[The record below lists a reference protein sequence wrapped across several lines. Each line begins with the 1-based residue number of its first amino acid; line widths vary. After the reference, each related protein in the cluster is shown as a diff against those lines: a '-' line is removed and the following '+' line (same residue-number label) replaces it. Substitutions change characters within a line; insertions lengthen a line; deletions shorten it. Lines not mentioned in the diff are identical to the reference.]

1 MVKQVLSVV
10 ALVSFLVALAVAG
23 SQSSSGSFRVEIP
36 FDSIAG
42 ETKLKAGSYTVDSS
56 MVRDVPLIRSADY
69 RTNVFV
75 LTFGG
80 NTSGN
85 PSRAKLVF
93 RRYGDKYF
101 LTQIWNEGSTVAM
114 ELPESRAERELKREL
129 KYLARAVQA
138 EIVTVP
144 AS

>member
-1 MVKQVLSVV
+1 MFKQVLTVV
-10 ALVSFLVALAVAG
+10 ALVSLLVTLAVAG
-23 SQSSSGSFRVEIP
+23 SQSSLGRFRIDIP

-42 ETKLKAGSYTVDSS
+42 EAKLKAGSYTVDSS
-56 MVRDVPLIRSADY
+56 IVRDVPLIRSADY

-75 LTFGG
+75 MTVGG
-80 NTSGN
+80 NMSRN

-114 ELPESRAERELKREL
+114 ELPESRAERELKSEL
-129 KYLARAVQA
+129 KHLARAVEP
-138 EIVTVP
+138 EIVTVV

>member
-1 MVKQVLSVV
+1 MVKQVLSII
-10 ALVSFLVALAVAG
+10 ALVSCLVTLAVAG
-23 SQSSSGSFRVEIP
+23 SQSSGRFRVELP

-42 ETKLKAGSYTVDSS
+42 ETKLKAGSYIVDSS
-56 MVRDVPLIRSADY
+56 IVRDVPLIRSADY

-75 LTFGG
+75 MTFGG
-80 NTSGN
+80 NSSGN

-114 ELPESRAERELKREL
+114 ELPESRAEREVKKELKR
-129 KYLARAVQA
+129 LARAVQH
-138 EIVTVP
+138 ETITVV